1 MGPGLRRG
9 DLTIALM
16 GPGLRRGDLTTA
28 LMGPGLRRG
37 DVLHSRSGNQLPP
50 TKKRLAQ
57 KV

>member
-1 MGPGLRRG
+1 
-9 DLTIALM
+9 M